1 MVPERVRRDRP
12 VGCWLVTIREG
23 AVAIIQEIHAWSK
36 GLVAWQQD
44 AIARLY
50 KDRVLQAGDLE
61 DLYALAKAEAGI
73 PDPDG
78 REPTTLEDAEVA
90 QPADPTRDVRLLAV
104 KDLAHVNAL
113 AHGGSVP
120 IAQDGLT
127 VIYGENGAGKSG
139 YSRVFKHACRARDRR
154 EPILPNANL
163 DPQAAGKPQAVFEVL
178 IDGEAAD
185 LPWRYGQPAPEPL
198 SDISIFDTHCAR
210 AYIDNHG
217 DFAYAPYGLDILEGL
232 VGACNKLKVRATQE
246 KAANVPSDAA
256 YVALTK
262 EKTTVAALLLGIPA
276 KTQAEQVEALSA
288 LTEAEKG
295 RLVLLTRTL
304 AEADPKQKAQ
314 TLRQKAT
321 RFTGLKDRLVAAIA
335 VVSEEKVN
343 QLRLLIQRSKDTKAA
358 AEVAATEFRQTPGQ
372 LTGTGGEE
380 WKLLFE
386 AARTFAEIS
395 HAEHEFPVL
404 PEDAQCPLC
413 QNALG
418 LAGAQRLVLFDTFI
432 KQAAEKAAKEA
443 RELATTAYRALQQ
456 ASVDLMFS
464 DALVEELT
472 EIEPELASAFNVMQ
486 ESLTARKASVL
497 KAAAAELAW
506 EEVGVL
512 ANDPH
517 GRLLVVI
524 EALQQQAKA
533 LDATADEKVRAAM
546 VAEKLELDARVR
558 LGEVK
563 DAVLEAINKHEICR
577 KLQVCIDGLDARGI
591 SRKSTE
597 LSRTTASQDLA
608 DALNEELKR
617 LKVHHLQVVMK
628 PESPGGK
635 TQFKLV
641 LQLPGGGSPAA
652 ILSEGEQRAIA
663 IASFLAEIKLGKGR
677 GGIVFD
683 DPVSSLDH
691 RRRWEVAERLA
702 EECLTR
708 QVIVFTHDIYFL
720 CILEQKTEEL
730 GAVLTK
736 NYIRRTAQGF
746 GVHSQ
751 DLPFDVLGTKDRL
764 GRLKQM
770 AVEVR
775 KAQKEGNDDEH
786 RRLTSIC
793 YGRLRLAWERCIEE
807 VLLNGAVQRFG
818 EGVST
823 QKLKSVVVTDD
834 DYREVD
840 AGMTKSSKFE
850 HDAAMAVGRLP
861 IPDPDELDQD
871 IAKLSAWR
879 ETVNKRLGETA
890 KARA

>member
-1 MVPERVRRDRP
+1 M
-12 VGCWLVTIREG
+12 T
-23 AVAIIQEIHAWSK
+23 IIQEIYRWSK
-36 GLVAWQQD
+36 GLAAWQQD

-50 KDRVLQAGDLE
+50 ADRVLTDDDLDE
-61 DLYALAKAEAGI
+61 LFSLAKAEAGI
-73 PDPDG
+73 PDPSG
-78 REPTTLEDAEVA
+78 RQPRALQDAEVA
-90 QPADPTRDVRLLAV
+90 LPADPERVVKLLRV
-104 KDLAHVNAL
+104 KDIAHVNAL
-113 AHGGSVP
+113 VHGGSVP
-120 IAQDGLT
+120 IAQDGMT

-163 DPQAAGKPQAVFEVL
+163 DPQAAGKAQAVFEVL

-185 LPWRYGQPAPEPL
+185 LPWRYEQAAPEPL

-232 VGACNKLKVRATQE
+232 VGACNKLKVRAAQE
-246 KAANVPSDAA
+246 KAANAPSDAA

-262 EKTTVAALLLGIPA
+262 EKTAVAALLLGVPA
-276 KTQAEQVEALSA
+276 KTKAEHIEAFSV
-288 LTEAEKG
+288 LTDEEKN
-295 RLVLLTRTL
+295 RLVLLARTL

-314 TLRQKAT
+314 ALRQKAT
-321 RFTGLKDRLVAAIA
+321 RFTGLKDRLVAAAA
-335 VVSEEKVN
+335 VVSDEKVN
-343 QLRLLIQRSKDTKAA
+343 QLRSLIQKSKDAKAA
-358 AEVAATEFRQTPGQ
+358 AELAATDFRQTPGQ

-380 WKLLFE
+380 WKILFE
-386 AARTFAEIS
+386 AARAFAEIS
-395 HAEHEFPVL
+395 HAEHDFPAL
-404 PEDAQCPLC
+404 SDAALCPLC
-413 QNALG
+413 QNVLG
-418 LAGAQRLVLFDTFI
+418 PAGVQRLVRFDAFI
-432 KQAAEKAAKEA
+432 KHAAEISAKDA
-443 RELATTAYRALQQ
+443 RDLATTAYRTLQQ
-456 ASVDLMFS
+456 ASVDLMFT
-464 DALVEELT
+464 DALVEELS
-472 EIEPELASAFNVMQ
+472 EVDAKLAAAVNLMQ
-486 ESLTARKASVL
+486 QTLVARKASTL
-497 KAAAAELAW
+497 KAAAAEVSW
-506 EEVGVL
+506 ENVGAL
-512 ANDPH
+512 SDDPR
-517 GRLLVVI
+517 GQILGVI
-524 EALQQQAKA
+524 EGLQQQAKA
-533 LDATADEKVRAAM
+533 LDATADVSVRAGM
-546 VAEKLELDARVR
+546 VAEKLELDARIR

-563 DAVLEAINKHEICR
+563 EAVLESLNKHEICR
-577 KLQVCIDGLDARGI
+577 KLQVCIDGLDTRGL

-635 TQFKLV
+635 TLFKLV
-641 LQLPGGGSPAA
+641 LQLPGGGTPAT

-677 GGIVFD
+677 GGIVLD

-730 GAVLTK
+730 AATLTK
-736 NYIRRTAQGF
+736 SYIRRTAQGF
-746 GVHSQ
+746 GGHSQ
-751 DLPFDVLGTKDRL
+751 DLPFDILGTKDRL

-775 KAQKEGNDDEH
+775 KAQKDGNDDEH
-786 RRLTSIC
+786 RRLTSVC

-818 EGVST
+818 EGIST

-871 IAKLSAWR
+871 IARLSSWR
-879 ETVNKRLGETA
+879 DAVNKRLGETA
-890 KARA
+890 KSRG